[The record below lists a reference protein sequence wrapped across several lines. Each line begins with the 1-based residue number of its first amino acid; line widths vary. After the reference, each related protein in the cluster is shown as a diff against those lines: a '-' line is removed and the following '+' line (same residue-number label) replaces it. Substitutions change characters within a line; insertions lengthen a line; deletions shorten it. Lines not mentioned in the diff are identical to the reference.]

1 MENSKMKNS
10 KTGISKMENSKL
22 EISKMQNSKLQISKT
37 KNLKMKISKTKKS
50 KMEKSKFGL
59 RPEVDDKQKP
69 EVTSS
74 SSEDEEMFDTCWT
87 TRKQKSLKT
96 TQMFDCDEIVVID

>member
-10 KTGISKMENSKL
+10 KTKNL
-22 EISKMQNSKLQISKT
+22 KT
-37 KNLKMKISKTKKS
+37 KNS

-74 SSEDEEMFDTCWT
+74 SSEDEEMFDTSS
-87 TRKQKSLKT
+87 TRLPATKQKSLKT

>member
-1 MENSKMKNS
+1 MKN
-10 KTGISKMENSKL
+10 
-22 EISKMQNSKLQISKT
+22 SKT
-37 KNLKMKISKTKKS
+37 KNLKTKNS

-74 SSEDEEMFDTCWT
+74 SSEDEEMFDTSS
-87 TRKQKSLKT
+87 TRLPATKQKSLKT

>member
-1 MENSKMKNS
+1 MENSKMKN
-10 KTGISKMENSKL
+10 
-22 EISKMQNSKLQISKT
+22 SKT
-37 KNLKMKISKTKKS
+37 KNLKMKISKTKNS

-59 RPEVDDKQKP
+59 RPEEDDKQKP

-74 SSEDEEMFDTCWT
+74 SSEDEEMFDMSS
-87 TRKQKSLKT
+87 TRLSATKQKSLKT

>member
-1 MENSKMKNS
+1 MENSKMKNSKMKNS

-22 EISKMQNSKLQISKT
+22 EISKMQNSKLQISK
-37 KNLKMKISKTKKS
+37 KKKS
-50 KMEKSKFGL
+50 KMENSKFGL

-96 TQMFDCDEIVVID
+96 ATMFDCNEIVVID